1 MLQAVEQQ
9 DIRLGVVDFLN
20 TSPLI
25 SGLERVEGI
34 EFIHKVPSSLIGC
47 LERNEVD
54 LALASSID
62 YQRSSIDLRIL
73 PVGVLSSEGE
83 TLTVRLCSR
92 RPFDEI
98 EEVYCDTDSHTSI
111 VLLQIILKQKY
122 GISPKIIPADIR
134 SLIDHNNE
142 WPETVL
148 IIGDKVVTS
157 EHEPTSSHNL
167 DLGRAWMDQTGLPF
181 VFAVWLGPENLEVPL
196 VNRARILLDRARR
209 HNAQRV
215 EQIVTTHAIDRGW
228 VPEVAFQYLTNHM
241 QYSFTKDH
249 GESLELFF
257 QLAASFSLI
266 STVRPVRYFSE

>member
-1 MLQAVEQQ
+1 MLQVTEQQ
-9 DIRLGVVDFLN
+9 DIRLGVVNFLN
-20 TSPLI
+20 TAPLI

-34 EFIHKVPSSLIGC
+34 EFVHTVPSSLIGC

-62 YQRSSIDLRIL
+62 YQRSTVELRIL

-92 RPFDEI
+92 RPFEEI

-111 VLLQIILKQKY
+111 VLLQIVLKQKY
-122 GISPKIIPADIR
+122 GITPKITPINFR
-134 SLIDHNNE
+134 SLLENSDD

-148 IIGDKVVTS
+148 IIGDKVVTN
-157 EHEPTSSHNL
+157 EHEPVCTNSL
-167 DLGRAWMDQTGLPF
+167 DLGQAWMDQTGLPF
-181 VFAVWLGPENLEVPL
+181 VFATWLGPKNLDKKL
-196 VNRARILLDRARR
+196 VNRARIMLDRERR

-215 EQIVTTHAIDRGW
+215 EQIVSTHAIDRGW

-241 QYSFTKDH
+241 QYTFTKDH
-249 GESLELFF
+249 GESLDLFF
-257 QLAASFSLI
+257 ELAASFSLI
-266 STVRPVRYFSE
+266 DTVRPVRFFSE